1 MSDHADHQEHQDVSG
16 SDHPEPRPDH
26 RQTAPQGPYTNRMVG
41 IGMVVALVGILV
53 VFGLPVL
60 LTL

>member
-1 MSDHADHQEHQDVSG
+1 MSDHADHTHGDTTEP
-16 SDHPEPRPDH
+16 SDF

-41 IGMVVALVGILV
+41 IGMVVALVGLLV
-53 VFGLPVL
+53 VFGLPIL